1 MISDGEKKKT
11 YFILQLDR
19 FHYMTQD
26 IQNFDAVVS
35 SLELF
40 NSKSEK
46 KYKTT
51 VTENIAKSCSAT
63 GSNGTT
69 TQRLCAKQFLK
80 ASRIYKIKLKGY
92 LRTSSHRYF

>member
-46 KYKTT
+46 NT
-51 VTENIAKSCSAT
+51 
-63 GSNGTT
+63 
-69 TQRLCAKQFLK
+69 RLQ
-80 ASRIYKIKLKGY
+80 
-92 LRTSSHRYF
+92 